1 MKRLSGSHGDDRF
14 GYCAPHLLKPP
25 LTLPDDDLAGLNR
38 RFARIEVCLT
48 HFEVGRDR
56 LGCLLR
62 SLCVLE
68 DLLRVLSRSGCAAPE
83 LCQGVE
89 ERGRTGSEGHRGVVE
104 KHPGYLD
111 LPNSSPVAESFSIEY
126 PLTH

>member
-68 DLLRVLSRSGCAAPE
+68 DLLGALPQSYAKASKSADEQAAKVIGALSKSILGTWICPTVPQLPSRS
-83 LCQGVE
+83 L
-89 ERGRTGSEGHRGVVE
+89 
-104 KHPGYLD
+104 
-111 LPNSSPVAESFSIEY
+111 SSIR
-126 PLTH
+126 